1 MPGSSREAVVAAPVT
16 VGRGRTLCHHAAMD
30 VHLVDGTYELFRYH
44 FALPSHVTA
53 DGREVAAARGVAGSV
68 LSMLEEG
75 ATHVGVATDHVI
87 ESFRN
92 DLWPTYKDG
101 SGVDADLLSQFGLVE
116 DLLRA
121 LGVTVFAMVEFEA
134 DDALGAAA
142 RVAAAD
148 DRVDRVVICTPDKDL
163 GQCVGGKVVQ
173 MDRRKGTVIGVDGVR
188 EKFGVGPESIPDYL
202 ALVGDTA
209 DGFPGLP
216 GWGAKSAATVLA
228 RYGHLEDIP
237 AGADHWDV
245 TVRGAGKLAR
255 TLQDQFADALLFRR
269 IATIEYDAPTMD
281 SVDELEWHGPRPEL
295 GALAASV
302 DAPAL
307 VDRATRLATARTS
320 IRAERIAEHKAL
332 SDATVPIADIL
343 AHRDADRR

>member
-1 MPGSSREAVVAAPVT
+1 
-16 VGRGRTLCHHAAMD
+16 MD

-75 ATHVGVATDHVI
+75 ATHVAVATDHVI

-101 SGVDADLLSQFGLVE
+101 SGVEADLLSQFGLVE

-121 LGVTVFAMVEFEA
+121 VGVTVFAMVEFEA

-142 RVAAAD
+142 RVAAVD

-163 GQCVGGKVVQ
+163 GQCVGGKIVQ
-173 MDRRKGTVIGVDGVR
+173 MDRRKGTVIGVEGVR

-269 IATIEYDAPTMD
+269 IATLEYDAPTMD
-281 SVDELEWHGPRPEL
+281 TVDELEWHGPRPDL
-295 GALAASV
+295 VDLAASV
-302 DAPAL
+302 DAPGL
-307 VDRATRLATARTS
+307 VDRATRLATARAGS
-320 IRAERIAEHKAL
+320 RAERIAEHKAL

-343 AHRDADRR
+343 GHRDADRR

>member
-1 MPGSSREAVVAAPVT
+1 V
-16 VGRGRTLCHHAAMD
+16 D

-44 FALPSHVTA
+44 FALPSHLTA

-68 LSMLEEG
+68 LTMIEEG

-101 SGVDADLLSQFGLVE
+101 SGVEEALLSQFGLVE

-121 LGVTVFAMVEFEA
+121 IGVTVFAMVEFEA
-134 DDALGAAA
+134 DDALGAAS
-142 RVAAAD
+142 RIAAAD
-148 DRVDRVVICTPDKDL
+148 DRVDRVIICTPDKDL

-173 MDRRKGTVIGVDGVR
+173 MDRRKGTIIGVDGVR

-228 RYGHLEDIP
+228 RYDHLEDIP
-237 AGADHWDV
+237 AGADDWDI

-255 TLQDQFADALLFRR
+255 TLQDNFSDALLFRR
-269 IATIEYDAPTMD
+269 IATIEYDAPTIAD
-281 SVDELEWHGPRPEL
+281 VDELEWRGPLPEL
-295 GALAASV
+295 VDLAASV
-302 DAPAL
+302 DAPGLAE
-307 VDRATRLATARTS
+307 RATRIAAARNV
-320 IRAERIAEHKAL
+320 R
-332 SDATVPIADIL
+332 
-343 AHRDADRR
+343 